1 MPVTVDDFHS
11 LADQFSGLARSI
23 VTFETKNPD
32 LNDSDF
38 HAVDRLRMA
47 ALDYSDHFLIAA
59 IQQKLKDMNAPLAQ
73 ISGAT
78 GKMNDAL
85 KKLKKVNKAISIATA
100 GIQLGAAIMTGQVPA
115 IIQAIGGLETAI
127 TSTAL
132 ASPRS

>member
-1 MPVTVDDFHS
+1 MPLTVDEFRS

-23 VTFETKNPD
+23 VSFEANNPD
-32 LNDSDF
+32 LSDSDF
-38 HAVDRLRMA
+38 HAIDRLRMA

-59 IQQKLKDMNAPLAQ
+59 IQQTLKDLNVPLAE

-85 KKLKKVNKAISIATA
+85 KNLTSIGKAISIATA

-115 IIQAIGGLETAI
+115 IAQAIANVIDE
-127 TSTAL
+127 
-132 ASPRS
+132 ASSS